1 MQQRARCI
9 SVLNS
14 SLRFL
19 SSEMCSSRQR
29 LERLV
34 SLESSNVRRI
44 PRTEE
49 PGRLQSLTGSRGQT
63 GLTGEP

>member
-34 SLESSNVRRI
+34 SLESS
-44 PRTEE
+44 
-49 PGRLQSLTGSRGQT
+49 RLTNDSLTIN
-63 GLTGEP
+63 LIVFLHMLAVD

>member
-34 SLESSNVRRI
+34 SLESS
-44 PRTEE
+44 
-49 PGRLQSLTGSRGQT
+49 RLTNDSLTIN
-63 GLTGEP
+63 LIVFLHMLVVD